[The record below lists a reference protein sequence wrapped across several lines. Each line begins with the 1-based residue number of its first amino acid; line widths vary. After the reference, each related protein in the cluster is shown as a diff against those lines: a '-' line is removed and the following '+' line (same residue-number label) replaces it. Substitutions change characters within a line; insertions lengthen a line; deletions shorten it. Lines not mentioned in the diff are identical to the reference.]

1 MINVCFD
8 DHSKNVEPLSAQRII
23 AELLGRGAKF
33 FVTEPESISLRLD
46 VDEEIVT
53 FSGAWREMGALSLF
67 CQAAIDGC
75 LEFDWR
81 DPDDSLPAHL
91 LQKKMH
97 EELAC
102 EF

>member
-1 MINVCFD
+1 MIKICFN
-8 DHSKNVEPLSAQRII
+8 DHSNNVEPLSAQQQIVG
-23 AELLGRGAKF
+23 LLERGAKF
-33 FVTEPESISLRLD
+33 FVTEPENISLLLG
-46 VDEEIVT
+46 EEVVT
-53 FSGAWREMGALSLF
+53 VSGDRREMGALWQF